1 MNMKADAPI
10 LAACLAS
17 ALALA
22 PQASAEPNLQ
32 RGENSFVLNCAVCH
46 GMDGHGKGP
55 LADALKAAPAD
66 LTQISG
72 KHGGEFP
79 SAKIS
84 DVIRNGGAVL
94 GHGTTEMPAW
104 GTYFGSKGNPET
116 ARSRIAD
123 LVRYLESI
131 QVNASPIPAR

>member
-1 MNMKADAPI
+1 MNPKAE
-10 LAACLAS
+10 
-17 ALALA
+17 ALALVAYLAAVTLAA
-22 PQASAEPNLQ
+22 PASAEPNLE

-46 GMDGHGKGP
+46 GMDGRGKGP

-66 LTQISG
+66 LTQIAA

-79 SAKIS
+79 AAKIS

-94 GHGTTEMPAW
+94 GHGTAEMPAW
-104 GTYFGSKGNPET
+104 GMYFGSKGNPDT

-123 LVRYLESI
+123 LVLYLESI
-131 QVNASPIPAR
+131 QVKASPAPPQ